1 MLLRRS
7 HVLRDAGIAVAVL
20 AWATSGLLHADA
32 RLMWLIGLGGT
43 GVFLALL
50 GLDAGVRQVRASV
63 DGGGVRVGDTVVV
76 ARKTIRSGWIER
88 SFEGVR
94 IHLDR
99 GVYPDAEL
107 QAWSDEEAVTLLRAL
122 ACDPSQT
129 VVRFPSIHRSVAMAG
144 SAAMAGQL
152 FARDLIGW
160 GGHPSASQFLL
171 LLASCFLWALLIFVF
186 KPHETSVGVD
196 GVLISGLLRS
206 RFVPF
211 AEIESAAVESVGK
224 VVLRTRAGGRVVCRM
239 RGAAADA
246 AVDLIRSA
254 IAPGSGD
261 SEPARRQLRRDGDGD
276 VGAWLARLRSLA
288 SHATYRTAT
297 FGGDSL
303 WRVVDD
309 PNATEVE
316 RAAAAVV
323 LGAAATDDERARL
336 RSAAARMASPPVRVA
351 MQRVA
356 DVADPVDDAELA
368 VAMEAV
374 AARDPAA

>member
-1 MLLRRS
+1 
-7 HVLRDAGIAVAVL
+7 
-20 AWATSGLLHADA
+20 
-32 RLMWLIGLGGT
+32 
-43 GVFLALL
+43 
-50 GLDAGVRQVRASV
+50 
-63 DGGGVRVGDTVVV
+63 
-76 ARKTIRSGWIER
+76 
-88 SFEGVR
+88 
-94 IHLDR
+94 
-99 GVYPDAEL
+99 
-107 QAWSDEEAVTLLRAL
+107 
-122 ACDPSQT
+122 
-129 VVRFPSIHRSVAMAG
+129 
-144 SAAMAGQL
+144 
-152 FARDLIGW
+152 
-160 GGHPSASQFLL
+160 
-171 LLASCFLWALLIFVF
+171 
-186 KPHETSVGVD
+186 
-196 GVLISGLLRS
+196 
-206 RFVPF
+206 
-211 AEIESAAVESVGK
+211 
-224 VVLRTRAGGRVVCRM
+224 M
-239 RGAAADA
+239 RGPAADA

-336 RSAAARMASPPVRVA
+336 RNAAARMASPPVRVA
-351 MQRVA
+351 IQR
-356 DVADPVDDAELA
+356 VADPVDDAELA